1 MDLSSLPVVA
11 GLVAVALFSGLSVLA
26 LATAFAGMRRP
37 PAPSILRDDGVASL
51 FLFDGPVLID
61 ATASAR
67 RLIAG
72 GLDQPLDTLADRL
85 RPRFGD
91 LKAELTRVAADGIVT
106 LRSVRDDAPELILQ
120 AENRSGM
127 TRISLVYPAT
137 EVAVTLHDPAAVQA
151 MEEELT
157 DLRRLL
163 AEAPLPIWRETA
175 DGVVW
180 ANPAYLDALPDA
192 EVSWPL
198 PRLVTGD
205 GRQVAGGAV
214 YAVARAG
221 DAGFALPADA
231 AAAAE
236 ERLRS
241 FRHAMARSF
250 AALPTGIAIF
260 DAGRRLQTFNPA
272 IPDITGL
279 GVEFLSQQPNL
290 MAFLDALRDQAMI
303 PEPRDYKAW
312 RRRMA
317 GLERA
322 ATAGAFREDWVLPGG
337 RSIRVT
343 GVPHPDG
350 ALALMFDDV
359 SQQEDRSLR
368 LRHERDL
375 LAEGVDGLAL
385 PVLVVE
391 QGGRVIASSAS
402 YREIWDQGFA
412 AFGSPMDVRGHLRAW
427 AAAALPSAIWPRLE
441 AAVFRAG
448 AASAAFSGEVRLR
461 DGRLLA
467 LSCRPAAGGVV
478 LQFDMAPQAGRVDLA
493 IVEPVIQSA

>member
-1 MDLSSLPVVA
+1 LDLSSLPLVA
-11 GLVAVALFSGLSVLA
+11 GLVAVALLSGLSTLA
-26 LATAFAGMRRP
+26 LTTAFIGLRRP
-37 PAPSILRDDGVASL
+37 PAPTILRDDGVATL

-91 LKAELTRVAADGIVT
+91 LRSALDRVADEGIVT
-106 LRSVRDDAPELILQ
+106 LRSLGDDAPELILQ
-120 AENRSGM
+120 AEARGGM
-127 TRISLVYPAT
+127 TKVSLAYPAT

-151 MEEELT
+151 MEEELA

-163 AEAPLPIWRETA
+163 AVAPLPIWRETA
-175 DGVVW
+175 EGVVW
-180 ANPAYLDALPDA
+180 ANPAYLAALPGTDL
-192 EVSWPL
+192 SWPL
-198 PRLVTGD
+198 PRLVAGD
-205 GRQVAGGAV
+205 GRQDACGSTFE
-214 YAVARAG
+214 VARSG
-221 DAGFALPADA
+221 DAGFAIPADA

-236 ERLRS
+236 ARLRS
-241 FRHAMARSF
+241 FRQAMARSF
-250 AALPTGIAIF
+250 AALPTGIAVF
-260 DAGRRLQTFNPA
+260 DAARRLQTFNPA

-279 GVEFLSQQPNL
+279 GVEFLSQRPNL

-303 PEPRDYKAW
+303 PEPKDYKAW

-322 ATAGAFREDWVLPGG
+322 ASAGAFREDWVLPGG
-337 RSIRVT
+337 RSIRLT

-359 SQQEDRSLR
+359 SQQEDNALR

-375 LAEGVDGLAL
+375 LAEGLAGLAL
-385 PVLVVE
+385 PVLVVA
-391 QGGRVIASSAS
+391 QGGRVIATSATYS
-402 YREIWDQGFA
+402 AIWDQGFA

-427 AAAALPSAIWPRLE
+427 AAAALPSTIWPRLE

-448 AASAAFSGEVRLR
+448 AATAAFAGEVRLR

-478 LQFDMAPQAGRVDLA
+478 LQFDLAPQAGRADLA
-493 IVEPVIQSA
+493 IVEPAVQSA

>member
-1 MDLSSLPVVA
+1 LDVSHLPLVA
-11 GLVAVALFSGLSVLA
+11 GFVAVAVLSGLSVLA
-26 LATAFAGMRRP
+26 LTAAFAGRRQ
-37 PAPSILRDDGVASL
+37 AAVPSILRDDGVATL
-51 FLFDGPVLID
+51 FLFDGPVMID

-91 LKAELTRVAADGIVT
+91 LKAALERVPHEGIVT
-106 LRSVRDDAPELILQ
+106 LRSVREDAPELILQ
-120 AENRSGM
+120 AESKGGM
-127 TRISLVYPAT
+127 TKVSLTYPAT
-137 EVAVTLHDPAAVQA
+137 EVAITLHDPAAVQA
-151 MEEELT
+151 MEEELA

-163 AEAPLPIWRETA
+163 AEAPLPIWRA
-175 DGVVW
+175 GPDGVVW
-180 ANPAYLDALPDA
+180 ANPAYLAALPDD
-192 EVSWPL
+192 ELTWPL
-198 PRLVTGD
+198 PRLVAGD
-205 GRQVAGGAV
+205 GRQT
-214 YAVARAG
+214 AG
-221 DAGFALPADA
+221 DAAFAVMQKGDAGYALPADA
-231 AAAAE
+231 EVRAE

-241 FRHAMARSF
+241 FRQAMVRSF

-279 GVEFLSQQPNL
+279 GVEFLSQRPNL
-290 MAFLDALRDQAMI
+290 LAFLDALRDHAMI
-303 PEPRDYKAW
+303 PEPKDYKAW

-322 ATAGAFREDWVLPGG
+322 ASAGAFREDWVLPGG

-375 LAEGVDGLAL
+375 LAEGLAGLAL

-391 QGGRVIASSAS
+391 QGGRVVAASDS

-412 AFGSPMDVRGHLRAW
+412 AFGSPVDVRGHLRAW

-448 AASAAFSGEVRLR
+448 AASGAFAGEVRLR

-467 LSCRPAAGGVV
+467 LSCRPAAGGVT
-478 LQFDMAPQAGRVDLA
+478 LQFDLAPQVGRTDLA
-493 IVEPVIQSA
+493 VVEAAIQSA

>member
-11 GLVAVALFSGLSVLA
+11 GFVAVAVLSGLSVLA
-26 LATAFAGMRRP
+26 LVTAFAGFRRP
-37 PAPSILRDDGVASL
+37 SPPSILRDDGVATL

-72 GLDQPLDTLADRL
+72 GLDQPLDTLAERL

-91 LKAELTRVAADGIVT
+91 LKGALERVADEGIVT
-106 LRSVRDDAPELILQ
+106 LRSACDDAPELILQ
-120 AENRSGM
+120 AEARAGM
-127 TRISLVYPAT
+127 TRVSLTYPAT

-151 MEEELT
+151 MEEELA

-163 AEAPLPIWRETA
+163 AEAPLPIWRETE

-180 ANPAYLDALPDA
+180 ANPAYLSALPEADLG
-192 EVSWPL
+192 WPL
-198 PRLVTGD
+198 PRLVTGA
-205 GRQVAGGAV
+205 GRQPGGAGHYTV
-214 YAVARAG
+214 TRAG
-221 DAGFALPADA
+221 DAGYALPADA
-231 AAAAE
+231 EARAE
-236 ERLRS
+236 DRLRS
-241 FRHAMARSF
+241 FRQAMARSF
-250 AALPTGIAIF
+250 ASLPTGIAIF

-290 MAFLDALRDQAMI
+290 MAFLDALRDKAMI

-368 LRHERDL
+368 LRQERDL
-375 LAEGVDGLAL
+375 LAEGLGGIAL
-385 PVLVVE
+385 PILVVE
-391 QGGRVIASSAS
+391 QGGRVVGSSAA
-402 YREIWDQGFA
+402 YREVWDQGFA
-412 AFGSPMDVRGHLRAW
+412 AFGSPVDVRGHLRAW

-441 AAVFRAG
+441 AAIFRTG
-448 AASAAFSGEVRLR
+448 AATAAFAGDARLR

-467 LSCRPAAGGVV
+467 LSCRPAGGGVV
-478 LQFDMAPQAGRVDLA
+478 LQFDLAPQAGRADLA
-493 IVEPVIQSA
+493 VVEAAIQSA